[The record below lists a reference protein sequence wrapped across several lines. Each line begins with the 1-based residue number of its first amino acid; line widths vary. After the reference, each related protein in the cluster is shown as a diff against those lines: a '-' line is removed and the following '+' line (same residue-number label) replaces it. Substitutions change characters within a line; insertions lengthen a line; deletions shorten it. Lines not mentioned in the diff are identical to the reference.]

1 MQGVARRR
9 TLLLAGR
16 KPLLASVG
24 DWLIGLRW
32 FAVFGMLATTLVAR
46 RAMPALALTPVL
58 LVLLGIGS
66 LNLLW
71 IVLVRRRRPMLAPQ
85 IAADVVTLGVALF
98 YTGGVDN
105 PFAVFLTFQVAMAAM
120 LCGRSAALAIAVLAV
135 AVALGLSMAP
145 PLPWWSAVVP
155 VTQLQRLGQ
164 LCALIG
170 VAAFVGLSAFVWRQR
185 LEGLRNEGERN
196 QRFALLGRLMGGMA
210 HELNTP
216 LATIVVASD
225 ELVAAGRE
233 AGSVE
238 IEELSRTISQEA
250 KRASNIISLLRGQLR
265 EATRDE
271 IVDVSRFLL
280 DTVSREL
287 AVHGFAG
294 ELVLDVPQG
303 LYAATIPTGLRQILA
318 NVLKNAAEATAAVGA
333 PRIRV
338 EAEVLSRRVV
348 IRVRDNGLGIRPEAL
363 QHIGE
368 PFVTTKESTGGTGL
382 GLYVSSLLAEQ
393 MLAVLQIAAEEEGT
407 LVTLSLR
414 AADAEGNVAAS
425 ERISET

>member
-1 MQGVARRR
+1 MQAVARRR

-32 FAVFGMLATTLVAR
+32 FAVFGMLGTTIVAR
-46 RAMPALALTPVL
+46 RVLPQLSLTPVL
-58 LVLLGIGS
+58 FVLLGIGS

-71 IVLVRRRRPMLAPQ
+71 ILLVRRRRPMLAPQ
-85 IAADVVTLGVALF
+85 IAADVITLGIALF

-120 LCGRSAALAIAVLAV
+120 LCGRSAGLAIALLAAAV
-135 AVALGLSMAP
+135 AIGLSFAP
-145 PLPWWSAVVP
+145 PLPWWSALVP
-155 VTQLQRLGQ
+155 VAQLQRIGH

-185 LEGLRNEGERN
+185 LESLRTESDRN

-233 AGSVE
+233 AGSSE

-265 EATRDE
+265 DVTRDE
-271 IVDVSRFLL
+271 ILDVSRVLE
-280 DTVSREL
+280 DTVPREL
-287 AVHGFAG
+287 AIHGYQG
-294 ELVLDVPQG
+294 ELSLDVPTG
-303 LYAATIPTGLRQILA
+303 LYAVTIPTGLRQILA
-318 NVLKNAAEATAAVGA
+318 NVLKNAAEATVGVAA

-348 IRVRDNGLGIRPEAL
+348 IRVRDNGLGIRPDEL
-363 QHIGE
+363 HHIGE
-368 PFVTTKESTGGTGL
+368 PFMTTKESTGGTGL

-393 MLAVLQIAAEEEGT
+393 MQAVLQIAAEEEGT
-407 LVTLSLR
+407 SVTLSLR

-425 ERISET
+425 ERISDA

>member
-1 MQGVARRR
+1 MQAATRRR

-46 RAMPALALTPVL
+46 RVMPALALAPVL

-85 IAADVVTLGVALF
+85 IAADVVTLGIALF

-120 LCGRSAALAIAVLAV
+120 LCGRTAALAIALLAV
-135 AVALGLSMAP
+135 GVALGLSAAP

-170 VAAFVGLSAFVWRQR
+170 VAAFVGFSAFVWRQR
-185 LEGLRNEGERN
+185 LEGLRTEGERN

-233 AGSVE
+233 AGSTE
-238 IEELSRTISQEA
+238 IEDLSRTISQEA

-265 EATRDE
+265 EVTRDE
-271 IVDVSRFLL
+271 ILDVSRFLQE
-280 DTVSREL
+280 TVPREL
-287 AVHGFAG
+287 ALHGFDG
-294 ELVLDVPQG
+294 ELALDVPQG

-318 NVLKNAAEATAAVGA
+318 NVLKNAAEATAGVAA

-368 PFVTTKESTGGTGL
+368 PFVTTKEATGGTGL

-414 AADAEGNVAAS
+414 AADAEGNVASS
-425 ERISET
+425 ERISEA

>member
-1 MQGVARRR
+1 MQAVARRR

-32 FAVFGMLATTLVAR
+32 FAVFGMLGTTVVAR
-46 RAMPALALTPVL
+46 RVLPQLSLTPVL
-58 LVLLGIGS
+58 FVLLGIGS

-71 IVLVRRRRPMLAPQ
+71 ILLVRRRRPMLAPQ
-85 IAADVVTLGVALF
+85 IAADVVTLGIALF

-120 LCGRSAALAIAVLAV
+120 LCGRTAGLGIALLAAAVAIA
-135 AVALGLSMAP
+135 LSFAP

-155 VTQLQRLGQ
+155 VAQLQRVGH

-185 LEGLRNEGERN
+185 LEGLRTESDRN

-233 AGSVE
+233 AGSAE

-265 EATRDE
+265 DVTRDE
-271 IVDVSRFLL
+271 IVDVSRVLEE
-280 DTVSREL
+280 TVPREL
-287 AVHGFAG
+287 AVCGFDG
-294 ELVLDVPQG
+294 EVSLDVPTG
-303 LYAATIPTGLRQILA
+303 LYAVTIPTGLRQILA
-318 NVLKNAAEATAAVGA
+318 NVLKNAAEATLGVEA

-348 IRVRDNGLGIRPEAL
+348 IRVRDNGLGIRPDEL
-363 QHIGE
+363 HHIGE
-368 PFVTTKESTGGTGL
+368 PFMTTKESTGGTGL

-393 MLAVLQIAAEEEGT
+393 MQAVLQIAAEEEGT
-407 LVTLSLR
+407 SVTLSLR

-425 ERISET
+425 ERMTDA

>member
-1 MQGVARRR
+1 MQGATRRR

-85 IAADVVTLGVALF
+85 IAADVVTLGIALF
-98 YTGGVDN
+98 YTGGVGN

-120 LCGRSAALAIAVLAV
+120 LCGRSAALAIALLAV
-135 AVALGLSMAP
+135 GVALGLSAAP
-145 PLPWWSAVVP
+145 PLPWWSAIVP

-170 VAAFVGLSAFVWRQR
+170 VAAFVGFSAFVWRQR
-185 LEGLRNEGERN
+185 LEGLRTEGERN

-233 AGSVE
+233 AGSSE

-265 EATRDE
+265 DVTRDE
-271 IVDVSRFLL
+271 IVDVSRFLV
-280 DTVSREL
+280 DTVPREL
-287 AVHGFAG
+287 SLHGFGG
-294 ELVLDVPQG
+294 ELALDVPKG

-318 NVLKNAAEATAAVGA
+318 NVLKNAAEATAGVEA

-414 AADAEGNVAAS
+414 AADAEGNVASS
-425 ERISET
+425 ERISEA